1 MNSSVKKIILS
12 GVCIMVLAAPVNYC
26 LAGVAVNPSAATEET
41 STYKPFKSTVLE
53 QEREREQEILSRIPK
68 DHAYIPA
75 ETILNIELAEP
86 ISSKTMKKGYPVPL
100 RLLDNV
106 IINDIIVIPAG
117 TPVEGVVTKA
127 TKSGLFG
134 RSGKL
139 EFTINSVKTINNVRV
154 PLQYTTMKEAGSDG
168 GAIAVA
174 AVVSIVGGLFMKGKN
189 VEFPAGSHF
198 QAKVTADTDLQVT
211 LKDLPEAM
219 DPNKPHGIS
228 ITLK

>member
-1 MNSSVKKIILS
+1 MKKKVLSVLIILS
-12 GVCIMVLAAPVNYC
+12 MLCVPVFALANTLPTEDSQNTGVNT
-26 LAGVAVNPSAATEET
+26 G
-41 STYKPFKSTVLE
+41 TYKPFKSTVMEAE
-53 QEREREQEILSRIPK
+53 QKKDNETLSRIPSEN
-68 DHAYIPA
+68 AYIPA
-75 ETILNIELAEP
+75 DTILNIELTEA
-86 ISSKTMKKGYPVPL
+86 ISSKKIKKGDPIPL
-100 RLLDNV
+100 KTLDNI

-139 EFTINSVKTINNVRV
+139 EFTINSVKTINNVII
-154 PLQYTTMKEAGSDG
+154 PLQYTAMKEAGSDG

-189 VEFPAGSHF
+189 VEFAAGTHF
-198 QAKVTADTDLQVT
+198 QAKVTADTDLHVT
-211 LKDLPEAM
+211 LKDLPDAM
-219 DPNKPHGIS
+219 NPNKPHGVS